1 MTKLNPVRPDVSTAV
16 KVHIGALCFNTPPSL
31 VDGTGVS
38 QTHIAS
44 NVALSL
50 LHAVRSYLLRTSVL
64 KPAFSPQMHSCLT
77 S

>member
-1 MTKLNPVRPDVSTAV
+1 VRPDVSTPV
-16 KVHIGALCFNTPPSL
+16 EVHIGALCFKTPPSL

-50 LHAVRSYLLRTSVL
+50 LHAVRSYLLRQVFSSLPFPL
-64 KPAFSPQMHSCLT
+64 KCTPV
-77 S
+77 